1 MGVTVKRAV
10 TTLVAAMLLILVMAL
25 IVLTIRPIPLP
36 FVSDYIKNQLDNRF
50 HAYYIDFDNAQ
61 TRWRPIKGT
70 LEVHLNSAR
79 ALDYGENILASI
91 PTVLAEVSI
100 KSIFNERLVLQN
112 LEFQNPRISFI
123 RTTGGALKFDIG
135 SSDDGSSG
143 RVLETILIY
152 MVTAPTILTTTNESP
167 TDLRIVSSDL
177 TIGDEIT
184 GSLLHAPNANISLMP
199 NIEGIGCAYDFK
211 IFARGEY
218 LHISGDCLYKTA
230 SEEFNLLINLD
241 EARPALLT
249 EISPQ
254 FSYLTPLEVRL
265 SGEVRLELD
274 KFLTVKQAEFDLT
287 SENGSLEVTDY
298 YGKNLDINALHIAG
312 KALNNFSHIEFDN
325 VMVQLDEAK
334 AEASGLFLVDS
345 ENLDFKLNTFISG
358 TLISSLLPRWFA
370 YLENENLDCL
380 SLSPSNIYKQSS
392 LTIDGIFNLRHN
404 QINALGH
411 ISCLDQRLADND
423 IDYSENTNLATKID
437 NIQKFS
443 MDGTIDAP
451 NLTTVQ

>member
-1 MGVTVKRAV
+1 MRVTVKRAV
-10 TTLVAAMLLILVMAL
+10 TTLVAAMLLILITVLVVM
-25 IVLTIRPIPLP
+25 TIRPIPLP
-36 FVSDYIKNQLDNRF
+36 FLSNYIKDQLGNRF
-50 HAYYIDFDNAQ
+50 HAYYVDFDDAQ

-70 LEVHLNSAR
+70 LEVHLNSTR
-79 ALDYGENILASI
+79 ALDYGDNVLASI
-91 PTVLAEVSI
+91 PKVLAEVRT
-100 KSIFNERLVLQN
+100 KSIFNDHLILQN

-152 MVTAPTILTTTNESP
+152 MVTAPTTLTAINESL

-177 TIGDEIT
+177 TLGDEIT
-184 GSLLHAPNANISLMP
+184 GSLLHAPNANITLMP
-199 NIEGIGCAYDFK
+199 NNEGIGCAYDFK
-211 IFARGEY
+211 VFARGEY

-230 SEEFNLLINLD
+230 SEEFSLLVNLD
-241 EARPALLT
+241 EVRPALLT

-274 KFLTVKQAEFDLT
+274 KLLTVKQAEFNLT
-287 SENGSLEVTDY
+287 SGSGSLEVTDY
-298 YGKNLDINALHIAG
+298 LGKNLDINALHIAG

-334 AEASGLFLVDS
+334 AEASGLFLTDN

-358 TLISSLLPRWFA
+358 TLITSLLPRWFA
-370 YLENENLDCL
+370 YLETDNLDCL
-380 SLSPSNIYKQSS
+380 NSSPSNIYKQSS
-392 LTIDGIFNLRHN
+392 LAIDGIYNLKQN
-404 QINALGH
+404 QINALGN
-411 ISCLDQRLADND
+411 ISCLDQKLADND
-423 IDYSENTNLATKID
+423 VNHSVNTNLATKIE
-437 NIQKFS
+437 NMQKFS
-443 MDGTIDAP
+443 MDGAIDAP